1 LIFIQMK
8 LSRYDMD
15 TRPPEVS
22 LTWSIVKD
30 NAQAIKNLHTI
41 VEKQQKIVNNLNFRI
56 DYLTLILS
64 QRTVT
69 VESRV

>member
-1 LIFIQMK
+1 MK

-15 TRPPEVS
+15 KRPPEVS

-30 NAQAIKNLHTI
+30 NAQSIKNLQNI
-41 VEKQQKIVNNLNFRI
+41 VEKQQKIVDNLNFRI
-56 DYLTLILS
+56 NHLTLILS
-64 QRTVT
+64 QRTIT